1 MHIYSALHKMS
12 AYLDQSKIG
21 WNTFPPHLLA
31 GNAQLYQDKLFS
43 AVRLTVVL
51 TSASLKLKGALLRV
65 REPSLCRRLRP
76 RRTESISSWISREI

>member
-1 MHIYSALHKMS
+1 MS

-43 AVRLTVVL
+43 AVRLTVFL
-51 TSASLKLKGALLRV
+51 ASASLKLKGAW
-65 REPSLCRRLRP
+65 RLRP
-76 RRTESISSWISREI
+76 TESISSWISREI